1 MVQEIAATFP
11 RKPSVIVL
19 SVGGGGLMCGVLRGL
34 HDVGWSDVP
43 VVAIETDG
51 ADSFAASVKAGR
63 LVTLSGITR

>member
-1 MVQEIAATFP
+1 
-11 RKPSVIVL
+11 
-19 SVGGGGLMCGVLRGL
+19 MCGVLRGL

-63 LVTLSGITR
+63 LVTLPGITR